1 MEDPT
6 QVPTPAGEAEG
17 SGHGAPTGADSAVP
31 TAAAPPPEAPES
43 PEAAQA
49 SRSEAHRIARGLYA
63 WLMVVAFGGLGS
75 ALFGQEEGAFF
86 FALAGVLILAQATD
100 AAVAVR
106 GYKDWVEMNVPRRQ
120 FRGVLFRVLVRAI
133 VPMIGA
139 LFFTGIGAWAL
150 SGGSGGLVDYSFAA
164 WWCFASAL
172 VCVLLVWRPAAD
184 FVTRLCFRTGAVGR
198 TRRLT
203 ARVVVMVLL
212 LPVPMRLLFPELMEV
227 LKASEEPLA
236 TPGGLIVQLLGE
248 IVIALAGV
256 GLLVRRDWRQ
266 TLERL
271 GMTAMK
277 PAHWLVAALG
287 LGAIIAL
294 NSGMEWMQQR
304 WFHDLWL
311 QDTEVTKLIAADLPV
326 ATTLL
331 LGLSA
336 GLGEEISLRGALQ
349 PRLGIVLTAVVFA
362 SLHVQYSW
370 VGMLTIA
377 LLGALLGL
385 VRSRTNTT
393 TAILI
398 HALYDVFAVLSSH

>member
-1 MEDPT
+1 MEDHT
-6 QVPTPAGEAEG
+6 QVPASDPGREL
-17 SGHGAPTGADSAVP
+17 P
-31 TAAAPPPEAPES
+31 TAPQAPAAPQSPDPES
-43 PEAAQA
+43 
-49 SRSEAHRIARGLYA
+49 RRIARGLFA
-63 WLMVVAFGGLGS
+63 WLLIIAFGGLAS
-75 ALFGQEEGAFF
+75 VLFGQEEGAFF
-86 FALAGVLILAQATD
+86 FALAGVLVLAQATD

-106 GYKDWVEMNVPRRQ
+106 GYKNWVESNVPRRE
-120 FRGVLFRVLVRAI
+120 FRGVLFRVLVRSL
-133 VPMIGA
+133 VPMIGV
-139 LFFTGIGAWAL
+139 LFYAGIGAWAL
-150 SGGSGGLVDYSFAA
+150 SDGGGALPAHELAA
-164 WWCFASAL
+164 WWCFGSAL
-172 VCVLLVWRPAAD
+172 VCALLVWRPAAD
-184 FVTRLCFRTGAVGR
+184 LVTRACFRTGAIGR

-203 ARVVVMVLL
+203 ARVVVMALL
-212 LPVPMRLLFPELMEV
+212 LPVPMRLLFPEMLDL
-227 LKASEEPLA
+227 LKSSEEPLA
-236 TPGGLIVQLLGE
+236 TPGGLVAQLVGE
-248 IVIALAGV
+248 VVIAVAGV

-271 GMTAMK
+271 GITAMK
-277 PAHWLVAALG
+277 PVHFLVAAAG

-304 WFHDLWL
+304 WFHELWL

-349 PRLGIVLTAVVFA
+349 PRLGIVLTAIVFA

-377 LLGALLGL
+377 LLGALLG
-385 VRSRTNTT
+385 VIRARTNTT

-398 HALYDVFAVLSSH
+398 HALYDVFAALSSH

>member
-1 MEDPT
+1 MWAAYAGRMDDPT
-6 QVPTPAGEAEG
+6 QVPTPD
-17 SGHGAPTGADSAVP
+17 PTPDSSFLP
-31 TAAAPPPEAPES
+31 GPPPAPEAPDAES
-43 PEAAQA
+43 
-49 SRSEAHRIARGLYA
+49 RRIARGLFV
-63 WLMVVAFGGLGS
+63 WLLVIALGGLAS
-75 ALFGQEEGAFF
+75 ALFGQEEGAIF
-86 FALAGVLILAQATD
+86 FALSGVLILAQATD

-106 GYKDWVEMNVPRRQ
+106 GYKDWVESNVPRRTFQ
-120 FRGVLFRVLVRAI
+120 GVLFRVLVRSI
-133 VPMIGA
+133 VPMTGA

-150 SGGSGGLVDYSFAA
+150 ADGASALPGHTLAA
-164 WWCFASAL
+164 WWCFGSAA
-172 VCVLLVWRPAAD
+172 VCALLVWRPAAD
-184 FVTRLCFRTGAVGR
+184 RVTQLCFRSGPIGR

-203 ARVVVMVLL
+203 ARVVVMALL
-212 LPVPMRLLFPELMEV
+212 LPVPMRLLFPELLAM
-227 LKASEEPLA
+227 LQSSEEPLA
-236 TPGGLIVQLLGE
+236 TPGGLLAQLVGE
-248 IVIALAGV
+248 VVIAVAGV
-256 GLLVRRDWRQ
+256 GLLVRRDGRQ

-277 PAHWLVAALG
+277 PAHFGVAALG

-304 WFHDLWL
+304 WFHTLWL
-311 QDTEVTKLIAADLPV
+311 QDSEVTKLIAADLPV

-349 PRLGIVLTAVVFA
+349 PRLGIVLTAIVFA
-362 SLHVQYSW
+362 CLHVQYSW
-370 VGMLTIA
+370 IGMLTIA

-398 HALYDVFAVLSSH
+398 HALYDVFAALSSH